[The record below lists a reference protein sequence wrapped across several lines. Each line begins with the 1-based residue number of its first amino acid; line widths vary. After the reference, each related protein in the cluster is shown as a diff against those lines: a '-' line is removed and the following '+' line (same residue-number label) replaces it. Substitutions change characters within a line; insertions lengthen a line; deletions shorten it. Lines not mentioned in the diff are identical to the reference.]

1 MGITQII
8 PDGLT
13 HPHHHHHH
21 HNHNHNHHNNNNNS
35 NTFGSHSQTNAANSS
50 PVSTR
55 SYTDSANTKSSFDF
69 SAMQA
74 QLPPNTGPPGTV
86 PVTNGSSSTNNKN
99 LGHVP
104 CKFYRQGICQAGNTC
119 PFSHNLDGALGAD
132 KVPCK
137 YFQKGN
143 CKFGLKCALAHFL
156 PDGTRVNSK
165 NFLLPGSNHG
175 HGNNN
180 GKQNTRRSSFNTNYG
195 GAAHSAANTTTTTT
209 TNAPKNT
216 GASGTGAT
224 PPEYENSFISSD
236 YASSSAVPP
245 TNRSPAN
252 VVPNGGG
259 LSNHNVATFINIG
272 YQQQQQHQQ
281 QQPQPQAHPQ
291 SQPQSQPQQQH
302 APQSIHSQPSQQ
314 EPISLSLITQESLAR
329 SSSFSRSE
337 FNYQFPPQSSS
348 FQTKSNS
355 YNNGFHNTSSS
366 FQNQPSTYTT
376 STAIN
381 NNNHYHQRLLLM
393 QNLLFGSNSYSG
405 AFATTNTSYNAPG
418 SSTQTSPFAR
428 SNSINLSVNTASVE
442 ESPPAQYFSATSTL
456 QTTPP
461 GYVSSA
467 TTPTSR
473 FSFGSRVPSQSY
485 QTHPQHSK
493 LFGSYIPDHNT
504 NTSAIAD
511 DDEFPL
517 TKTGVMFDNVFFMDN
532 E

>member
-13 HPHHHHHH
+13 HHQTNNNSNHLGTRS
-21 HNHNHNHHNNNNNS
+21 HNHNHSHNQHQLQPLAS
-35 NTFGSHSQTNAANSS
+35 SS
-50 PVSTR
+50 PVAMR
-55 SYTDSANTKSSFDF
+55 SYSDSAKSSFDF
-69 SAMQA
+69 SAIQA

-86 PVTNGSSSTNNKN
+86 PVTNGSSSSNNKN

-165 NFLLPGSNHG
+165 NFMLTGAG
-175 HGNNN
+175 HNG
-180 GKQNTRRSSFNTNYG
+180 GKQNTRRSSFNNSTFG
-195 GAAHSAANTTTTTT
+195 NTSSSTL
-209 TNAPKNT
+209 KNT
-216 GASGTGAT
+216 SAIVTGAT
-224 PPEYENSFISSD
+224 PPEYENSFFSSD
-236 YASSSAVPP
+236 YTSASTSAAAAADKAFGSSSNSP
-245 TNRSPAN
+245 TN
-252 VVPNGGG
+252 VVNHGSAGA

-272 YQQQQQHQQ
+272 YTQPPSAQPH
-281 QQPQPQAHPQ
+281 QQPQQ
-291 SQPQSQPQQQH
+291 S
-302 APQSIHSQPSQQ
+302 SQQ

-348 FQTKSNS
+348 VQNKPSSYHNGFQT
-355 YNNGFHNTSSS
+355 TSPN
-366 FQNQPSTYTT
+366 FQNQANSYGT
-376 STAIN
+376 STSIN
-381 NNNHYHQRLLLM
+381 NNNHYHQRLLLI
-393 QNLLFGSNSYSG
+393 QNLFFGSNSYSG
-405 AFATTNTSYNAPG
+405 AFATNASAYNTAP
-418 SSTQTSPFAR
+418 TQTSPFAK
-428 SNSINLSVNTASVE
+428 SKSISLSLNTSMNVSDSPTEQYASANSTWQTAAPS
-442 ESPPAQYFSATSTL
+442 
-456 QTTPP
+456 
-461 GYVSSA
+461 YVSSS

-485 QTHPQHSK
+485 QNNPQHSK
-493 LFGSYIPDHNT
+493 ILGGYIQDPN
-504 NTSAIAD
+504 NSSAIVD
-511 DDEFPL
+511 DDDFPL
-517 TKTGVMFDNVFFMDN
+517 PKAGITYDNVFFMDN